1 MPWYKNGISSA
12 IVIKTDDGKLSEQV
26 EFYA

>member
-1 MPWYKNGISSA
+1 MPGYKNGISSA
-12 IVIKTDDGKLSEQV
+12 IVIKTDDEKHSEQV